1 MTPRCF
7 NRPPYAEGRWHQTGM
22 LRLRPAPVGHFRPYV
37 MKPVLRWHPRWFA
50 DRCATHDGAGVGPN
64 GENYPQAHG
73 WDCTGCR
80 WNPETKQ

>member
-1 MTPRCF
+1 MTPRCY
-7 NRPPYAEGRWHQTGM
+7 NRAPYQGAWQATGRY
-22 LRLRPAPVGHFRPYV
+22 VGW
-37 MKPVLRWHPRWFA
+37 KPVYRQQPLWFV
-50 DRCATHDGAGVGPN
+50 DRCATHDGVSIGPN